1 MPNQVLCRADPDSR
15 AKRERTGAGIRH
27 NQSDIGNVMSFR
39 PAKVSATVNWIQ
51 SEIPKIIH
59 LWWTTDL
66 RRMGFMYCDVG
77 QWRHIRRRILEKG
90 TPKKQVAR
98 ETGVSRRTINKMLTH
113 EHPPGYGPRPLRYPK
128 LEPYIQTID
137 RLLHD
142 TISFP
147 PGANLTIRD
156 IVEHL
161 RRDEGFAGSYDSV
174 RNYIRQRARD
184 DESAWDRAY
193 DLIVQ
198 LPKPRALDFV
208 RFLSRGNSPAFASA
222 RIQSF
227 VREVAHFQHAPNST
241 QPRTEAPS
249 RYRMDAPDAP
259 EGDE

>member
-1 MPNQVLCRADPDSR
+1 
-15 AKRERTGAGIRH
+15 
-27 NQSDIGNVMSFR
+27 
-39 PAKVSATVNWIQ
+39 
-51 SEIPKIIH
+51 
-59 LWWTTDL
+59 
-66 RRMGFMYCDVG
+66 MYCDVG

-208 RFLSRGNSPAFASA
+208 RFLSRATRRLLRLPEFNHSCARSPIPACPQFDSTANGSAFE
-222 RIQSF
+222 I
-227 VREVAHFQHAPNST
+227 
-241 QPRTEAPS
+241 
-249 RYRMDAPDAP
+249 
-259 EGDE
+259 

>member
-1 MPNQVLCRADPDSR
+1 
-15 AKRERTGAGIRH
+15 
-27 NQSDIGNVMSFR
+27 MSGSGGT
-39 PAKVSATVNWIQ
+39 SAAVFW
-51 SEIPKIIH
+51 K
-59 LWWTTDL
+59 
-66 RRMGFMYCDVG
+66 
-77 QWRHIRRRILEKG
+77 KG
-90 TPKKQVAR
+90 HQKKQVAR

-198 LPKPRALDFV
+198 LPKPRALDLIGLDV
-208 RFLSRGNSPAFASA
+208 SNA
-222 RIQSF
+222 RTPLPIGPN
-227 VREVAHFQHAPNST
+227 APGF
-241 QPRTEAPS
+241 QPRL
-249 RYRMDAPDAP
+249 
-259 EGDE
+259 GDDDPPVFRHRDKMLEDKRR

>member
-1 MPNQVLCRADPDSR
+1 
-15 AKRERTGAGIRH
+15 
-27 NQSDIGNVMSFR
+27 
-39 PAKVSATVNWIQ
+39 
-51 SEIPKIIH
+51 
-59 LWWTTDL
+59 
-66 RRMGFMYCDVG
+66 MYCDVG
-77 QWRHIRRRILEKG
+77 QWRHIRSRILEKG

-128 LEPYIQTID
+128 LEPYIRTID

-208 RFLSRGNSPAFASA
+208 RFLSRGGFCVCPNSIIRA
-222 RIQSF
+222 RG
-227 VREVAHFQHAPNST
+227 RPFQHAPNST
-241 QPRTEAPS
+241 QSRTEAPS

>member
-1 MPNQVLCRADPDSR
+1 
-15 AKRERTGAGIRH
+15 
-27 NQSDIGNVMSFR
+27 
-39 PAKVSATVNWIQ
+39 
-51 SEIPKIIH
+51 
-59 LWWTTDL
+59 
-66 RRMGFMYCDVG
+66 MGFMYCDVG

-128 LEPYIQTID
+128 LEPYIRTID

-174 RNYIRQRARD
+174 RNYIRQRVRD

-193 DLIVQ
+193 ALIVQ

-208 RFLSRGNSPAFASA
+208 RFLSRGGFCVCPNSIIRA
-222 RIQSF
+222 RG
-227 VREVAHFQHAPNST
+227 RPFQHAPNST
-241 QPRTEAPS
+241 
-249 RYRMDAPDAP
+249 
-259 EGDE
+259 

>member
-1 MPNQVLCRADPDSR
+1 
-15 AKRERTGAGIRH
+15 
-27 NQSDIGNVMSFR
+27 
-39 PAKVSATVNWIQ
+39 
-51 SEIPKIIH
+51 
-59 LWWTTDL
+59 
-66 RRMGFMYCDVG
+66 
-77 QWRHIRRRILEKG
+77 
-90 TPKKQVAR
+90 
-98 ETGVSRRTINKMLTH
+98 
-113 EHPPGYGPRPLRYPK
+113 

-227 VREVAHFQHAPNST
+227 VREVAHSSMPPIVNGGDKLCQMAARKCT
-241 QPRTEAPS
+241 S
-249 RYRMDAPDAP
+249 RVKRK
-259 EGDE
+259 GL

>member
-1 MPNQVLCRADPDSR
+1 
-15 AKRERTGAGIRH
+15 
-27 NQSDIGNVMSFR
+27 
-39 PAKVSATVNWIQ
+39 
-51 SEIPKIIH
+51 
-59 LWWTTDL
+59 
-66 RRMGFMYCDVG
+66 MYCDVG
-77 QWRHIRRRILEKG
+77 QWRHIRSRILEKG

-128 LEPYIQTID
+128 LEPYIRTID

-193 DLIVQ
+193 DLM
-198 LPKPRALDFV
+198 ALT
-208 RFLSRGNSPAFASA
+208 R
-222 RIQSF
+222 
-227 VREVAHFQHAPNST
+227 
-241 QPRTEAPS
+241 
-249 RYRMDAPDAP
+249 
-259 EGDE
+259 